1 MIERPLMTAD
11 ELKTMPKGHFVVM
24 KTGAHPMRV
33 KLKLFFDWG
42 IEFDEKNPYSVEEN
56 ADRKVKY
63 ASMNELEFAI
73 LWKYHPEQF
82 ADPTAEGKKGGG
94 ISGMVQTESQ
104 MHEPQ
109 RSPKGGRRGMN
120 VGEQESKRQ
129 VPFTEAK
136 ADIGGKT

>member
-1 MIERPLMTAD
+1 M
-11 ELKTMPKGHFVVM
+11 
-24 KTGAHPMRV
+24 
-33 KLKLFFDWG
+33 G

-63 ASMNELEFAI
+63 ASMSELEFAI

-82 ADPTAEGKKGGG
+82 ADPTAEDKKGGG
-94 ISGMVQTESQ
+94 VSAMVQTESQ

>member
-1 MIERPLMTAD
+1 MTPD
-11 ELKTMPKGHFVVM
+11 ELKAMPKGHFVVM

-42 IEFDEKNPYSVEEN
+42 IEFDENNPYSVKEN
-56 ADRKVKY
+56 ADRKVNY
-63 ASMNELEFAI
+63 ASMSELEFAI
-73 LWKYHPEQF
+73 LWKYHPESF
-82 ADPTAEGKKGGG
+82 ADPTTAGKNGGG
-94 ISGMVQTESQ
+94 GMTQTESR

-109 RSPKGGRRGMN
+109 QSPKGGRRGMN

-129 VPFTEAK
+129 VPFSEAK